1 MAFFD
6 LFVRKGGKKLFSL
19 MLMQKTSRP
28 GSRSDTVEDAS
39 PQQHYSVANRDR
51 DHVDLYTLSGQH
63 VGDPALKVSEI
74 SSHLSLP
81 H

>member
-1 MAFFD
+1 MEHRYCKYVD
-6 LFVRKGGKKLFSL
+6 MLRKKSGS
-19 MLMQKTSRP
+19 QKTSRP
-28 GSRSDTVEDAS
+28 GSRSDTIEDAS

-63 VGDPALKVSEI
+63 VGDPALKVSDI

>member
-1 MAFFD
+1 MEHRY
-6 LFVRKGGKKLFSL
+6 RKYVDMLRKKSGS
-19 MLMQKTSRP
+19 QKTSRP
-28 GSRSDTVEDAS
+28 GSCSDTVEDAS
-39 PQQHYSVANRDR
+39 PQQHYSVTNRDR

-63 VGDPALKVSEI
+63 MGDPALKVSDI

>member
-1 MAFFD
+1 MERRY
-6 LFVRKGGKKLFSL
+6 RKYIDMLRKKSGS
-19 MLMQKTSRP
+19 QKTSRP
-28 GSRSDTVEDAS
+28 GSRSDTVEDAL

-63 VGDPALKVSEI
+63 VGDPALKVSDI